1 MYRRSVSISNRRMTG
16 VTLLELMAVV
26 MVIGILTVVAV
37 PSYRQYAIRAQRT
50 DAKSSLLR
58 LATNQERFH
67 LANRTYGT
75 VLQLQNANLLG
86 GTAGN
91 AFSERGAYR
100 ITVPAANATT
110 YTATATPVTGG
121 AFDMTG
127 DAQCTTFSI
136 TAQGLRTATGTAA
149 ANCW

>member
-1 MYRRSVSISNRRMTG
+1 MYRRTNGNSTRRMAG

-26 MVIGILTVVAV
+26 MVVGVLGVIAI
-37 PSYRQYAIRAQRT
+37 PSYRQYVLKAQRT
-50 DAKSSLLR
+50 DAKATLLQ
-58 LATNQERFH
+58 LATNQERFY

-75 VLQLQNANLLG
+75 VLQLQAASLLG
-86 GTAGN
+86 GTAGD

-100 ITVPAANATT
+100 ITVPLSNAAT
-110 YTATATPVTGG
+110 YTATATPVPGG

-127 DAQCTTFSI
+127 DTQCTSFTI